1 MNEPQNHPLYLTD
14 RENLDRLCAIDS
26 PTSNNFVELARL
38 IIRYQDFR
46 GAEDL
51 NSDMEKLLK
60 KWSINRDKLEA
71 ITRKLWSEGFRPASH
86 SSSDNVGSGCDTSD
100 SSEAYC

>member
-1 MNEPQNHPLYLTD
+1 MNEAQNHPLYSTD

-38 IIRYQDFR
+38 LIRYQDFK

-51 NSDMEKLLK
+51 NSDMGKLLK
-60 KWSINRDKLEA
+60 KWNINRDKLEE
-71 ITRKLWSEGFRPASH
+71 ITRKLWLDGFRPNSP
-86 SSSDNVGSGCDTSD
+86 SSPDNVGSGFDTLD
-100 SSEAYC
+100 SSQA

>member
-71 ITRKLWSEGFRPASH
+71 ITRKLWSEVFRPASH
-86 SSSDNVGSGCDTSD
+86 SSSDNVGSGFDTSD
-100 SSEAYC
+100 STQA